1 MRDRAIARPIRWT
14 GQIAAWIVI
23 LAMTA
28 AITAAVLVPRIGGA
42 TPYTILTGS
51 MRPNMPPG
59 TLVVIKPVP
68 IDQIGIG
75 TVVTYQLKSGDPT
88 VVTHRVVAVR
98 YDGTGKRL
106 FTTQGDANNAP
117 DAKLVKPIQ
126 IKGRLWYRVKYL
138 GYVNTFVNGT
148 ERQIT
153 MITVISGLLL
163 YASYMFASDL
173 RTRFTRRSHRASS

>member
-1 MRDRAIARPIRWT
+1 MGDRVVARPIRWS
-14 GQIAAWIVI
+14 GQVAAWIV
-23 LAMTA
+23 LLSMTA
-28 AITAAVLVPRIGGA
+28 AIAAAVLVPRIGGA

-75 TVVTYQLKSGDPT
+75 TVVTYQLTSGEPT
-88 VVTHRVVAVR
+88 VVTHRVVAIR

-117 DAKLVKPIQ
+117 DAKLVRPVQ
-126 IKGRLWYRVKYL
+126 IKGARWYYVPYL
-138 GYVNTFVNGT
+138 GYVNSFVTGK

-153 MITVISGLLL
+153 MIAVVSGLLL
-163 YASYMFASDL
+163 YAAYMFTSDV
-173 RTRFTRRSHRASS
+173 RARFTRRSHRASS

>member
-1 MRDRAIARPIRWT
+1 VTRSVRWS
-14 GQIAAWIVI
+14 GQVAAWIVI
-23 LAMTA
+23 LSMTTV
-28 AITAAVLVPRIGGA
+28 ITAAVLVPRIGGA

-98 YDGTGKRL
+98 FDGTGKRL
-106 FTTQGDANNAP
+106 FTTQGDANNSP
-117 DAKLVKPIQ
+117 DATLVRPVQ
-126 IKGRLWYRVKYL
+126 IKGKLWYHVRYL
-138 GYVNTFVNGT
+138 GYVNTFVTGK

-153 MITVISGLLL
+153 MIVVISGLLL
-163 YASYMFASDL
+163 YAGYMFASDL
-173 RTRFTRRSHRASS
+173 RARFIRRSHQAAS